1 MRFTMISVVVN
12 SGLSIAL
19 FPFFAERGI
28 AAAESIAGWLSTI
41 MLFVALRRRGHLNIE
56 PALVGRAIRM
66 LIASVIMAVAAHY
79 AAVYFSGYLHS
90 GVSSLTQAAVLL
102 PIVFGAFALY
112 LVIVF
117 AIGGADIG
125 MIRRNIKRRG
135 KAAPVISDDPA

>member
-1 MRFTMISVVVN
+1 MRFTMISVFVN
-12 SGLSIAL
+12 TALAMSL

-41 MLFVALRRRGHLNIE
+41 MLFVTLRRRGHLNLE
-56 PALVGRAIRM
+56 PALVSRTVRM

-79 AAVYFSGYLHS
+79 AAVYFASYLHS
-90 GVSSLTQAAVLL
+90 GVSSLVQAAVLL
-102 PIVFGAFALY
+102 PIVFGSFLLY

-135 KAAPVISDDPA
+135 KAAPPIPEDPA